1 MSLGHGRTP
10 INKGLPYIFERVA
23 WRRIGEFSPGWG
35 TGAAWPDGGTRRVAM
50 PIRGALY
57 GSGSA
62 DSSNG

>member
-35 TGAAWPDGGTRRVAM
+35 TGAAWPDGGTRPGRYAD
-50 PIRGALY
+50 PWGAVRFRFGGLK
-57 GSGSA
+57 
-62 DSSNG
+62 